1 MPTHIVAIDSFDTPN
16 VVPIKPKKNIPANPA
31 LVQFVNPGPMKK
43 KSADRRNGRNYT
55 ELNGG
60 IQEVHLLMLT
70 AGPNPLLNVPQ
81 STENWR
87 RDTLPNNTAVS
98 VADTIGDVRQNGH
111 ADRRKNENRQIRII
125 WHKRVGFVKRY
136 ANDVPSTQYTNGNI
150 IKRLRIDVRDA
161 YVSQNPGPAANPRYS
176 SKKRYIWCPPG
187 VQNSDVTDGPDPRA
201 MTALGCTCRDMVMR
215 GSLHARYGCKHII
228 AYNEAQRTGNLL

>member
-16 VVPIKPKKNIPANPA
+16 VVPIKPKKNVPANLA
-31 LVQFVNPGPMKK
+31 LVRFDNPGPVKK

-81 STENWR
+81 SADIWK
-87 RDTLPNNTAVS
+87 RDTLPNQTAKNV
-98 VADTIGDVRQNGH
+98 DDEIGDVRESGH
-111 ADRRKNENRQIRII
+111 ADRHKDDNRQIRII
-125 WHKRVGFVKRY
+125 WNKSVGFVKRY
-136 ANDVPSTQYTNGNI
+136 ANDVPNTKHTNGNI

-161 YVSQNPGPAANPRYS
+161 YVSQDPGPAANPRYS

-187 VQNSDVTDGPDPRA
+187 VNNSDVTDGPDPRA

-215 GSLHARYGCKHII
+215 GSLQARYGCKHII